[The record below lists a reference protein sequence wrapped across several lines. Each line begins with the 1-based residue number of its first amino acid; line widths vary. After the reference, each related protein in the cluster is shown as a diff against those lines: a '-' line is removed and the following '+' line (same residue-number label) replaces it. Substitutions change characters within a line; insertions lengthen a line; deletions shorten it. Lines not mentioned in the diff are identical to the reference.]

1 MEFDA
6 TILDI
11 FKNVKDGNK
20 PNIVIF
26 DRSAIYPTSGGQ
38 QHDNG
43 LMTIAG
49 VSGSYNIIDAVRV
62 GKCVLHTLDR
72 PLEGYLEMFKGKKV
86 HVTIDSARRKQL

>member
-1 MEFDA
+1 MMEFDA

-43 LMTIAG
+43 LMTIFG
-49 VSGSYNIIDAVRV
+49 KFPEYKSFEEIIRV
-62 GKCVLHTLDR
+62 EYDRWRLSDDESVKKLDGIIKKR
-72 PLEGYLEMFKGKKV
+72 KGKL
-86 HVTIDSARRKQL
+86 TIDDWI